1 MSRSEHGGR
10 HPYRIIILTI
20 TKEPN
25 DAVAKIVCDFICFA
39 FHRALSAR
47 ANNYP
52 AATRP
57 ASPRSA
63 GGLARRLPHASGT
76 RSTLLQMIKIDMSL
90 QNPAPASLVPPV
102 QGSSLDTATLGDA
115 YELKKK

>member
-1 MSRSEHGGR
+1 MSRSGHGGR
-10 HPYRIIILTI
+10 HPYRTIILTI

-25 DAVAKIVCDFICFA
+25 DAAANIVCDFICFA

-63 GGLARRLPHASGT
+63 CGLARRLPHASGNL
-76 RSTLLQMIKIDMSL
+76 STLLLQMIKIDMV
-90 QNPAPASLVPPV
+90 APKFSSGFL
-102 QGSSLDTATLGDA
+102 GSSCPGLIP
-115 YELKKK
+115 